1 MKMETPKKQGAQRT
15 SNTLKS
21 YLTNETYLELLDRFE
36 KAQKKLVKNID
47 L

>member
-1 MKMETPKKQGAQRT
+1 METPNKQDAQCM

-21 YLTNETYLELLDRFE
+21 YVTNKTYLKLLERFE
-36 KAQKKLVKNID
+36 NAQKKLIKNID

>member
-1 MKMETPKKQGAQRT
+1 METPNKQSAQRT

-21 YLTNETYLELLDRFE
+21 HLQDEAYLRALEMFE
-36 KAQKKLVKNID
+36 NAQHKIAKIID

>member
-1 MKMETPKKQGAQRT
+1 METPNKQGAQRT

-21 YLTNETYLELLDRFE
+21 YVTNETYLKLLKRFE
-36 KAQKKLVKNID
+36 NAQKKLIKNID